1 MARQVSTRT
10 PTPGKS
16 GTRGRFVA
24 PVVLSLCAALVA
36 GCGDSMPKLQDLNP
50 FAEKEVPLQGKRVS
64 VIQQE
69 NITTDAVAA
78 NRPIVLPQPVY
89 PRAARAA
96 RQSGRVMVC
105 FTLDERGL
113 VHTPAVR
120 ASTDPVFNQPV
131 LDAINAARF
140 RPARVGKQAVRS
152 TACRT
157 FKFVLR

>member
-1 MARQVSTRT
+1 MLRACWPGLMAGLLASSAAPAQVS
-10 PTPGKS
+10 GEILV
-16 GTRGRFVA
+16 GRVA
-24 PVVLSLCAALVA
+24 GSTASSSTNASASNLVPASRSPDLPLPAALA
-36 GCGDSMPKLQDLNP
+36 RSL
-50 FAEKEVPLQGKRVS
+50 AEPE
-64 VIQQE
+64 
-69 NITTDAVAA
+69 
-78 NRPIVLPQPVY
+78 PIVLPQPVY